1 MLSMKTTGDVTVV
14 GAGPVGLLLA
24 TELALQGVRTTV
36 LERLTTQADT
46 IKAQMI
52 SGRTYQMLAMRGFGP
67 AIDAASEAEA
77 AGLAWRPTGATGHF
91 AGLFK
96 LDGLP
101 LVMLSQQALER
112 ILEARALELGVEIRR
127 GVEVTSL
134 DLGSDYVVGC
144 DGGRSTVRKLAGFD
158 FPGTG
163 PTLTGYQA
171 VVDLDG
177 DLPQGWQR
185 TPTGVHAFGPLKGR
199 IMLME
204 FDGPPA
210 SRDVTRESLE
220 AALRRVSG
228 RDVRITAVHTSTVW
242 TDNTRQATTY
252 RRGNVLLAGDAAHVH
267 SPFGGQGL
275 NLGLQDALNLGW
287 KLATGDS
294 ALIDTYTAE
303 RHPVAE
309 RVLRNTMA
317 QVALTRPD
325 PHSRELHALV
335 DDLLD
340 LPEVKTRISAM
351 IQGTDIRYPADC
363 DHPLAGTF
371 VPGLDLSDGKGTSI
385 ALDGLEATVR
395 PDGYLSRIAA

>member
-1 MLSMKTTGDVTVV
+1 MKTSSGVTVV
-14 GAGPVGLLLA
+14 GGGPVGLLLA
-24 TELALQGVRTTV
+24 CELALQGVRTTV
-36 LERLTTQADT
+36 LERLTTQAAT

-52 SGRTYQMLAMRGFGP
+52 SGRTFEMLAMRGLGP
-67 AIDAASEAEA
+67 AVEQASAAETAK
-77 AGLAWRPTGATGHF
+77 LAWHRPSGGHF

-101 LVMLSQQALER
+101 LVVLTQQALER
-112 ILEARALELGVEIRR
+112 ILEARARELGVEVRR
-127 GVEVTSL
+127 GVEVTDL
-134 DLGSDYVVGC
+134 DLGSEFVVGC

-177 DLPQGWQR
+177 DLPFGWHR
-185 TPTGVHAFGPLKGR
+185 TPEGVFAFGPLKGR
-199 IMLME
+199 IMMI
-204 FDGPPA
+204 DYSGPPA
-210 SRDVTRESLE
+210 SREVTPGVLE
-220 AALRRVSG
+220 AVLRRVSG
-228 RDVRITAVHTSTVW
+228 HEVRITAVHTSTVW
-242 TDNTRQATTY
+242 TDNTRQASTY

-325 PHSRELHALV
+325 PQARELHTLV
-335 DDLLD
+335 SDLLD
-340 LPEVKTRISAM
+340 LPEVRQRISAM
-351 IQGTDIRYPADC
+351 VQGTDIRYETGC
-363 DHPLAGTF
+363 DHPLAGRF
-371 VPGLDLSDGKGTSI
+371 VPGLDLTDGKGTSVV
-385 ALDGLEATVR
+385 LDGAEATVR
-395 PDGYLSRIAA
+395 PDGYASWVGDR

>member
-1 MLSMKTTGDVTVV
+1 MKTSTDVTVV

-67 AIDAASEAEA
+67 AIDAAGELES

-112 ILEARALELGVEIRR
+112 ILEARALELGVQIHR
-127 GVEVTSL
+127 GVEVTDL
-134 DLGSDYVVGC
+134 DFGSDYVVGC

-171 VVDLDG
+171 IVDLDG
-177 DLPQGWQR
+177 DLPRGWHR
-185 TPTGVHAFGPLKGR
+185 TPNGICASGPLQGR
-199 IMLME
+199 IMLI
-204 FDGPPA
+204 DYAGPPTT
-210 SRDVTRESLE
+210 RDVTPEILES
-220 AALRRVSG
+220 ALRRISG
-228 RDVRITAVHTSTVW
+228 RDVRITAVHTATVW

-252 RRGNVLLAGDAAHVH
+252 RKDNVLLAGDAAHVH

-287 KLATGDS
+287 KLATGDTD
-294 ALIDTYTAE
+294 LIDTYTTE
-303 RHPVAE
+303 RHPVAD
-309 RVLRNTMA
+309 RVLRNTLA

-325 PHSRELHALV
+325 PQSRELHTLFS
-335 DDLLD
+335 DLLD
-340 LPEVKTRISAM
+340 LPEVRTRISAM
-351 IQGTDIRYPADC
+351 IQGTDIRYETGY

-371 VPGLDLSDGKGTSI
+371 VPDLDLSDGKGTTI
-385 ALDGLEATVR
+385 ALNGAEATIR
-395 PDGYLSRIAA
+395 PDGYISQIA

>member
-1 MLSMKTTGDVTVV
+1 MKASDVTVV

-24 TELALQGVRTTV
+24 CELALQGVRTTV
-36 LERLTTQADT
+36 LERLATRSGT

-52 SGRTYQMLAMRGFGP
+52 SGRTREMLAMRGFGP
-67 AIDAASEAEA
+67 AIDAASAEEATR
-77 AGLAWRPTGATGHF
+77 LAWPVRRSTGHF

-101 LVMLSQQALER
+101 LTMLTQQALER
-112 ILEARALELGVEIRR
+112 LLEARALDLGVRIRR
-127 GVEVTSL
+127 GVEVT
-134 DLGSDYVVGC
+134 DLNPGSEYVVGC
-144 DGGRSTVRKLAGFD
+144 DGGRSTVRRLAGFD

-163 PTLTGYQA
+163 PTLTGHQA

-177 DLPQGWQR
+177 DLPNGWHR
-185 TPTGVHAFGPLKGR
+185 TASGVYASGPLRGR
-199 IMLME
+199 IMLIE
-204 FDGPPA
+204 YDGPPA
-210 SRDVTRESLE
+210 TREVTRDTLE

-228 RDVRITAVHTSTVW
+228 HDVRIRHVHTATVW

-252 RRGNVLLAGDAAHVH
+252 RRDNVLLAGDAAHVH

-275 NLGLQDALNLGW
+275 NLGLQDAFNLGW

-294 ALIDTYTAE
+294 ALIDTYTTE
-303 RHPVAE
+303 RHPVAD
-309 RVLRNTMA
+309 RVLRNTLA

-325 PHSRELHALV
+325 PRSRELHSLV
-335 DDLLD
+335 SDLLD

-351 IQGTDIRYPADC
+351 VQGTDIRYETGC

-371 VPGLDLSDGKGTSI
+371 VPGLDLSDGKGATTV
-385 ALDGLEATVR
+385 LDGLETTVR
-395 PDGYLSRIAA
+395 PDGHISWIGPR

>member
-1 MLSMKTTGDVTVV
+1 MKTSSDVTVV

-24 TELALQGVRTTV
+24 GELALQGVRTTV
-36 LERLTTQADT
+36 LERLTTQSGT

-52 SGRTYQMLAMRGFGP
+52 SGRTREMLAMRGLGP
-67 AIDAASEAEA
+67 AIDAASEEETAR
-77 AGLAWRPTGATGHF
+77 LAWNSRGSTGHF

-112 ILEARALELGVEIRR
+112 ILEARARDLGVEIRR
-127 GVEVTSL
+127 GVEVTGL
-134 DLGSDYVVGC
+134 NLGSEYVVGC
-144 DGGRSTVRKLAGFD
+144 DGGRSTVRTLAGFD

-171 VVDLDG
+171 IVDLDG
-177 DLPQGWQR
+177 DLPNGWHR
-185 TPTGVHAFGPLKGR
+185 TPAGVHAFGPLKGR
-199 IMLME
+199 IMLIE
-204 FDGPPA
+204 YDGPPA
-210 SRDVTRESLE
+210 TRDVTRESLE

-228 RDVRITAVHTSTVW
+228 RDVRITHVHTATTW

-252 RRGNVLLAGDAAHVH
+252 RRGTVLLAGDAAHVH

-275 NLGLQDALNLGW
+275 NLGLQDALDLGW

-294 ALIDTYTAE
+294 ALIDTYTTE
-303 RHPVAE
+303 RHPVAA
-309 RVLRNTMA
+309 RVLRNTLA

-325 PHSRELHALV
+325 PRSRELHALFS
-335 DDLLD
+335 DLLD

-351 IQGTDIRYPADC
+351 VQGTDIRYDTGCP
-363 DHPLAGTF
+363 HPLAGTF
-371 VPGLDLSDGKGTSI
+371 VPGLDLSDGKGTTTV
-385 ALDGLEATVR
+385 LDGLEATVR
-395 PDGYLSRIAA
+395 PDGYVSWIGG

>member
-1 MLSMKTTGDVTVV
+1 MKTSGDVTVV

-101 LVMLSQQALER
+101 LVMLTQQALER

-127 GVEVTSL
+127 GAEVTSL
-134 DLGSDYVVGC
+134 DLGSDYVIGC

-158 FPGTG
+158 FPGTD

-171 VVDLDG
+171 IVDLDG
-177 DLPQGWQR
+177 DLPLGWHR
-185 TPTGVHAFGPLKGR
+185 TPAGVHAFGPLKGR

-210 SRDVTRESLE
+210 TRDVTRESLE

-228 RDVRITAVHTSTVW
+228 RDVRITHVHTATTW

-252 RRGNVLLAGDAAHVH
+252 RRGNVLLAGDAAHIH

-287 KLATGDS
+287 KLATGNS
-294 ALIDTYTAE
+294 ALIDTYTTE

-309 RVLRNTMA
+309 RVLHNTMA
-317 QVALTRPD
+317 QVALSRPD
-325 PHSRELHALV
+325 PHSRELYSLFR
-335 DDLLD
+335 DLLD
-340 LPEVKTRISAM
+340 LPQVRDRITAM
-351 IQGTDIRYPADC
+351 VQGTDVRYDTGS

-385 ALDGLEATVR
+385 ALDGAEATVR
-395 PDGYLSRIAA
+395 PDGYISRITT

>member
-1 MLSMKTTGDVTVV
+1 MKTCGDVTIV

-24 TELALQGVRTTV
+24 GELALQGVRTTV
-36 LERLTTQADT
+36 LERHTTQSGT
-46 IKAQMI
+46 IKAHMI
-52 SGRTYQMLAMRGFGP
+52 SGRTYEMLAMRGLAP
-67 AIDAASEAEA
+67 AVDAASEEEA
-77 AGLAWRPTGATGHF
+77 ARLAWPVRRSTGHF

-112 ILEARALELGVEIRR
+112 ILEDRARDLGVYIRR
-127 GVEVTSL
+127 GVEVTGL
-134 DLGSDYVVGC
+134 DLDSEYVIGC
-144 DGGRSTVRKLAGFD
+144 DGGRSTVRGLAGFD

-171 VVDLDG
+171 IADVDG
-177 DLPQGWQR
+177 DLPNGWHR

-199 IMLME
+199 IMLIE
-204 FDGPPA
+204 YDGPPA
-210 SRDVTRESLE
+210 TREVTREPLE

-228 RDVRITAVHTSTVW
+228 LDVRITAVHTATTW

-275 NLGLQDALNLGW
+275 NLGLQDAFNLGW
-287 KLATGDS
+287 KLATDDS
-294 ALIDTYTAE
+294 ALIDTYTTE
-303 RHPVAE
+303 RHPVGE

-325 PHSRELHALV
+325 PRSRELHALV
-335 DDLLD
+335 GDLLD

-351 IQGTDIRYPADC
+351 VQGTDVRYETGC

-371 VPGLDLSDGKGTSI
+371 LPGLDLADGKGTTTV
-385 ALDGLEATVR
+385 LDGAEATVR
-395 PDGYLSRIAA
+395 PDGHISWIGPR

>member
-1 MLSMKTTGDVTVV
+1 MKASDVTVV

-24 TELALQGVRTTV
+24 SELALQGVRTTV

-52 SGRTYQMLAMRGFGP
+52 SGRTYEMLAMRGFGP
-67 AIDAASEAEA
+67 AIDAASADEATR
-77 AGLAWRPTGATGHF
+77 LAWPVRRSTGHF

-101 LVMLSQQALER
+101 LTMLSQQALER
-112 ILEARALELGVEIRR
+112 ILEARALDLGVRIRR
-127 GVEVTSL
+127 GVEVTDLNL
-134 DLGSDYVVGC
+134 DSEYVIGC
-144 DGGRSTVRKLAGFD
+144 DGGRSTVRRLAGFD

-171 VVDLDG
+171 IADVDG
-177 DLPQGWQR
+177 DLPNGWHL
-185 TPTGVHAFGPLKGR
+185 TPTGVYASGPLQGR
-199 IMLME
+199 IMLIE
-204 FDGPPA
+204 YDGPPA
-210 SRDVTRESLE
+210 SREVTRESLE

-228 RDVRITAVHTSTVW
+228 RDVRITKIHTATSW

-252 RRGNVLLAGDAAHVH
+252 RRGTVLLAGDAAHVH

-294 ALIDTYTAE
+294 ALIDTYTTE
-303 RHPVAE
+303 RHPVAD
-309 RVLRNTMA
+309 RVLRNTLA

-325 PHSRELHALV
+325 PRSRELHSLV
-335 DDLLD
+335 SDLLD
-340 LPEVKTRISAM
+340 LPEVKARISAM
-351 IQGTDIRYPADC
+351 VQGTDIRYETDC

-371 VPGLDLSDGKGTSI
+371 VPGLDLSAGKGTTTV
-385 ALDGLEATVR
+385 LDGLETTVR
-395 PDGYLSRIAA
+395 PDGHISWIGPR

>member
-1 MLSMKTTGDVTVV
+1 MLSMKTTGDVAVV

-24 TELALQGVRTTV
+24 CELALQGVRTTV

-52 SGRTYQMLAMRGFGP
+52 SGRTYQMLAMRGFGS
-67 AIDAASEAEA
+67 AIDAVSEAESA
-77 AGLAWRPTGATGHF
+77 RLAWRPTGATGHF

-101 LVMLSQQALER
+101 LVMLTQQALER
-112 ILEARALELGVEIRR
+112 ILEVRALELGVEIHR
-127 GVEVTSL
+127 GVEVT
-134 DLGSDYVVGC
+134 DLGFDAGFIVGC

-171 VVDLDG
+171 IVDLEG
-177 DLPQGWQR
+177 DLPRGWHH
-185 TPTGVHAFGPLKGR
+185 TPTGVYACGPLQGR
-199 IMLME
+199 IMTME
-204 FDGPPA
+204 YDGPPA
-210 SRDVTRESLE
+210 TRDATRETLE
-220 AALRRVSG
+220 ASLRRVSG
-228 RDVRITAVHTSTVW
+228 HDVRITAVHTATVW

-287 KLATGDS
+287 KLATGDD
-294 ALIDTYTAE
+294 ALIDTYTTE
-303 RHPVAE
+303 RHPVAA
-309 RVLRNTMA
+309 RVLHNTMA

-325 PHSRELHALV
+325 PHSRELYSLFNI
-335 DDLLD
+335 LLD
-340 LPEVKTRISAM
+340 LPDVRKHITAM
-351 IQGTDIRYPADC
+351 VQGTDIRYDTGS
-363 DHPLAGTF
+363 DDPLAGTF

-385 ALDGLEATVR
+385 ALDGAEATVR
-395 PDGYLSRIAA
+395 PDGYIAEVTR

>member
-1 MLSMKTTGDVTVV
+1 MLSMKTSGDVTVV

-36 LERLTTQADT
+36 LERLATQADT

-101 LVMLSQQALER
+101 LVMLTQQALER

-127 GVEVTSL
+127 GAEVTTL
-134 DLGSDYVVGC
+134 DLGTDYVVGC

-177 DLPQGWQR
+177 ELPRGWHQ
-185 TPTGVHAFGPLKGR
+185 TPTGVYASGPLKGR
-199 IMLME
+199 VMTLE

-210 SRDVTRESLE
+210 TREATREALE
-220 AALRRVSG
+220 ASLRRVSG
-228 RDVRITAVHTSTVW
+228 HDVRITAVHTATVW

-252 RRGNVLLAGDAAHVH
+252 RRGGVLLAGDAAHIH

-294 ALIDTYTAE
+294 ALIDTYTTE

-309 RVLRNTMA
+309 RVLHNTMA

-325 PHSRELHALV
+325 PHSRELYSLFR
-335 DDLLD
+335 DLLD
-340 LPEVKTRISAM
+340 LPQVRDRVTAM
-351 IQGTDIRYPADC
+351 VQGTDIRYDTGS

-371 VPGLDLSDGKGTSI
+371 VPGLDLSDGKGTSVP
-385 ALDGLEATVR
+385 LDGAEATVR
-395 PDGYLSRIAA
+395 PDGYVSRITT

>member
-1 MLSMKTTGDVTVV
+1 MKTSGGVTVV

-36 LERLTTQADT
+36 LERLTTRADT

-77 AGLAWRPTGATGHF
+77 AGLAWRPAGATGHF

-134 DLGSDYVVGC
+134 DLGSDHVVGC

-158 FPGTG
+158 FPGTD

-177 DLPQGWQR
+177 DLPRGWQR
-185 TPTGVHAFGPLKGR
+185 TPTGVYASGPLKGR

-210 SRDVTRESLE
+210 TRDVTRESLE

-242 TDNTRQATTY
+242 TDNTRQANTY

-340 LPEVKTRISAM
+340 LPEVKARISAM
-351 IQGTDIRYPADC
+351 IQGTDIRYATDC

>member
-1 MLSMKTTGDVTVV
+1 MLSMKITVV

-24 TELALQGVRTTV
+24 CELALHGVRTTV
-36 LERLTTQADT
+36 LDRLTTRADT

-52 SGRTYQMLAMRGFGP
+52 SGRTYEMLAMRGFGP
-67 AIDAASEAEA
+67 AIDAASA
-77 AGLAWRPTGATGHF
+77 ADAARLAWNSRGSTGHF

-101 LVMLSQQALER
+101 LVMLMQQSLER
-112 ILEARALELGVEIRR
+112 VLEARARELGVEIRR
-127 GVEVTSL
+127 GVEVT
-134 DLGSDYVVGC
+134 DLPDADFVIGC

-171 VVDLDG
+171 IVDLEG
-177 DLPQGWQR
+177 DLPFGWHR
-185 TPTGVHAFGPLKGR
+185 TLQGVHAYGPLKGR

-204 FDGPPA
+204 FDGPPET
-210 SRDVTRESLE
+210 RDVTRESLE

-228 RDVRITAVHTSTVW
+228 RDVRITAVHTATTW

-294 ALIDTYTAE
+294 DLIDTYTAE

-325 PHSRELHALV
+325 PQSRELHAMFS
-335 DDLLD
+335 DLLD
-340 LPEVKTRISAM
+340 LPEVKSRISAM
-351 IQGTDIRYPADC
+351 IQATDIRYDTGC

-385 ALDGLEATVR
+385 SLDGLEATVR
-395 PDGYLSRIAA
+395 PDGYLSRIDTP

>member
-1 MLSMKTTGDVTVV
+1 MLSMKTSVDVTVV

-24 TELALQGVRTTV
+24 CELALQGVRTTV
-36 LERLTTQADT
+36 LERLTAQADT

-52 SGRTYQMLAMRGFGP
+52 SGLTRQMLGMRGLGP
-67 AIDAASEAEA
+67 AIDAASEEEA
-77 AGLAWRPTGATGHF
+77 DRLAWNPRRSTGHF

-112 ILEARALELGVEIRR
+112 ILEARALDLGVEIRR
-127 GVEVTSL
+127 GVEVT
-134 DLGSDYVVGC
+134 DLGLGSEYVVGC
-144 DGGRSTVRKLAGFD
+144 DGGRSTVRRLAGFD

-171 VVDLDG
+171 VVDLEG
-177 DLPQGWQR
+177 DLPHGWHR
-185 TPTGVHAFGPLKGR
+185 TPRGVHASGPLQGR
-199 IMLME
+199 VMLIE
-204 FDGPPA
+204 YDGPPA
-210 SRDVTRESLE
+210 TRDVTREALE

-228 RDVRITAVHTSTVW
+228 RDVRITHVHTATTW

-252 RRGNVLLAGDAAHVH
+252 RRDNVLLAGDAAHVH

-303 RHPVAE
+303 RHPVAD
-309 RVLRNTMA
+309 RVLRNTLA

-325 PHSRELHALV
+325 PRSRELHSLMS
-335 DDLLD
+335 DLLD
-340 LPEVKTRISAM
+340 LPEVKARISAM
-351 IQGTDIRYPADC
+351 VQGTDIRYETGC

-371 VPGLDLSDGKGTSI
+371 LPGLDLADGKGATT
-385 ALDGLEATVR
+385 AVDGREAVVR
-395 PDGYLSRIAA
+395 PDGYIARVGR

>member
-1 MLSMKTTGDVTVV
+1 MLSMKTTGDVTIV

-52 SGRTYQMLAMRGFGP
+52 NGRTYQMLAMRGFGP
-67 AIDAASEAEA
+67 AIDAASEAES

-101 LVMLSQQALER
+101 LVMLTQQALER

-134 DLGSDYVVGC
+134 NLATDYVVGC

-158 FPGTG
+158 FPGTD

-171 VVDLDG
+171 VVDLD
-177 DLPQGWQR
+177 DELPRGWHR
-185 TPTGVHAFGPLKGR
+185 TPTGVYASGPLKGR
-199 IMLME
+199 IMILE
-204 FDGPPA
+204 YDGPPA
-210 SRDVTRESLE
+210 TREATPEILE
-220 AALRRVSG
+220 DSLRRVSG
-228 RDVRITAVHTSTVW
+228 HDVRITAVHTATVW

-252 RRGNVLLAGDAAHVH
+252 RRGDVLLAGDAAHIH

-294 ALIDTYTAE
+294 SLIDTYTTE
-303 RHPVAE
+303 RHPVAT
-309 RVLRNTMA
+309 RVLHNTMA

-325 PHSRELHALV
+325 PHTRELFSLFN
-335 DDLLD
+335 DLLD
-340 LPEVKTRISAM
+340 LPQVKERVSAM
-351 IQGTDIRYPADC
+351 VQGTDIRYDTGS

-385 ALDGLEATVR
+385 ALDGAEATIR
-395 PDGYLSRIAA
+395 PDGYISRITT

>member
-1 MLSMKTTGDVTVV
+1 MKTTGDVIVV

-24 TELALQGVRTTV
+24 CELALHGVRTTV
-36 LERLTTQADT
+36 LERLTTRADT

-52 SGRTYQMLAMRGFGP
+52 SGRTYQMLAMRGFG
-67 AIDAASEAEA
+67 AAVDAASEAESA
-77 AGLAWRPTGATGHF
+77 RLAWRPTGATGHF

-101 LVMLSQQALER
+101 LVMLTQQALER

-127 GVEVTSL
+127 GVEVTGL
-134 DLGSDYVVGC
+134 DFDAEYVVGC

-158 FPGTG
+158 FPGTD

-171 VVDLDG
+171 IVDLAG
-177 DLPQGWQR
+177 DLPRGWHL
-185 TPTGVHAFGPLKGR
+185 TPHGVYACGPLQGR
-199 IMLME
+199 IMTLE
-204 FDGPPA
+204 YDGPPP
-210 SRDVTRESLE
+210 SREATRETLE
-220 AALRRVSG
+220 ASLRRVSG
-228 RDVRITAVHTSTVW
+228 HDVRITAVHTATVW

-252 RRGNVLLAGDAAHVH
+252 RRGNVLLAGDAAHIH

-287 KLATGDS
+287 KLATGDH
-294 ALIDTYTAE
+294 ALIDSYTAE
-303 RHPVAE
+303 RHPVAA
-309 RVLRNTMA
+309 RVLHNTMA

-325 PHSRELHALV
+325 PHSRELYSLFTT
-335 DDLLD
+335 LLD
-340 LPEVKTRISAM
+340 LPEVKQHITAM
-351 IQGTDIRYPADC
+351 VQGTDIRYDTGC

-385 ALDGLEATVR
+385 AVDGGEATVR
-395 PDGYLSRIAA
+395 PDGYISEVGSGQA

>member
-1 MLSMKTTGDVTVV
+1 
-14 GAGPVGLLLA
+14 
-24 TELALQGVRTTV
+24 QGVRTTV

-67 AIDAASEAEA
+67 AIDAASATEAE
-77 AGLAWRPTGATGHF
+77 GLAWRPTGATGHF

-112 ILEARALELGVEIRR
+112 ILEARAIELGVEIRR
-127 GVEVTSL
+127 GVEVSDL
-134 DLGSDYVVGC
+134 DLGTDYVVGC
-144 DGGRSTVRKLAGFD
+144 DGGRSAVRKLAGFD
-158 FPGTG
+158 FPGTD

-171 VVDLDG
+171 IVDLEG
-177 DLPQGWQR
+177 DLPLGWQR
-185 TPTGVHAFGPLKGR
+185 TPAGVHAFGPLKGR

-210 SRDVTRESLE
+210 TRDVSRETLE

-228 RDVRITAVHTSTVW
+228 RDVRITAVHTATVW

-294 ALIDTYTAE
+294 SLIDTYTAE

-325 PHSRELHALV
+325 PHSRELHTIV
-335 DDLLD
+335 SDLLD
-340 LPEVKTRISAM
+340 LPEVKRHLGAM
-351 IQGTDIRYPADC
+351 IQGTDIRYATES

-371 VPGLDLSDGKGTSI
+371 VPGLDLSDGKGTSTVV
-385 ALDGLEATVR
+385 DGAEATIR
-395 PDGYLSRIAA
+395 PDGYISRITA

>member
-1 MLSMKTTGDVTVV
+1 MLSMKTSSDVTVI

-24 TELALQGVRTTV
+24 CELALHGVRTTV

-52 SGRTYQMLAMRGFGP
+52 SGRSYQMLAMRGLAP

-77 AGLAWRPTGATGHF
+77 ARLAWDSRGSTGHF

-127 GVEVTSL
+127 GVEVTDL
-134 DLGSDYVVGC
+134 NLGSDVVIGC

-171 VVDLDG
+171 IVDLDG
-177 DLPQGWQR
+177 ELPRGWQR
-185 TPTGVHAFGPLKGR
+185 TPAGIFASGPLQGR
-199 IMLME
+199 VMLIE

-210 SRDVTRESLE
+210 TREVTRETLE

-228 RDVRITAVHTSTVW
+228 HDVRITNVHTATTW
-242 TDNTRQATTY
+242 TDNTRQVTTY
-252 RRGNVLLAGDAAHVH
+252 RRGNVLLAGDAAHIH

-294 ALIDTYTAE
+294 ALIDTYTTE

-309 RVLRNTMA
+309 RVLRNTLA

-325 PHSRELHALV
+325 PRSRELHALFS
-335 DDLLD
+335 DLLD

-351 IQGTDIRYPADC
+351 IQGTDVRYDTDC

-371 VPGLDLSDGKGTSI
+371 VPGLDLSDGKGTTI
-385 ALDGLEATVR
+385 PLDSRNATVR
-395 PDGYLSRIAA
+395 PDGYVSRLD

>member
-1 MLSMKTTGDVTVV
+1 MKASPDVTVV

-24 TELALQGVRTTV
+24 CELALQGVRTTV
-36 LERLTTQADT
+36 LERLTERPDT

-52 SGRTYQMLAMRGFGP
+52 SGRTYQMLAMRGLGP
-67 AIDAASEAEA
+67 AIDAASEQES
-77 AGLAWRPTGATGHF
+77 AGLSWRPTGSTGHF

-112 ILEARALELGVEIRR
+112 VLESRAAELGVEIRR
-127 GVEVTSL
+127 GVEVVDL
-134 DLGSDYVVGC
+134 DLGADFVVGC
-144 DGGRSTVRKLAGFD
+144 DGGRSTVRALGGFE
-158 FPGTG
+158 FTGTD

-177 DLPQGWQR
+177 DLPFGWHR
-185 TPTGVHAFGPLKGR
+185 TPAGVHAFGPLKGR
-199 IMLME
+199 VMLIE
-204 FDGPPA
+204 YDGPPA
-210 SRDVTRESLE
+210 TRDVTRESLE
-220 AALRRVSG
+220 TALRRVSG
-228 RDVRITAVHTSTVW
+228 RDVRITHVHTATTW
-242 TDNTRQATTY
+242 TDNTRQAYTY
-252 RRGNVLLAGDAAHVH
+252 RRGDVLLAGDAAHVH

-294 ALIDTYTAE
+294 ALIDTYTSE
-303 RHPVAE
+303 RHPVAD

-325 PHSRELHALV
+325 PQSRKLHALV
-335 DDLLD
+335 SDLLD
-340 LPEVKTRISAM
+340 LPEAKARISAM
-351 IQGTDIRYPADC
+351 IQGTDIRYETGC
-363 DHPLAGTF
+363 SHPLAGKF

-385 ALDGLEATVR
+385 VVGGEEALVR
-395 PDGYLSRIAA
+395 PDGYISHIGE

>member
-1 MLSMKTTGDVTVV
+1 MKTSEVTVV

-24 TELALQGVRTTV
+24 CELAFQGVRTTV
-36 LERLTTQADT
+36 LERLATQADT

-52 SGRTYQMLAMRGFGP
+52 SGRTFQMLAMRGFGP
-67 AIDAASEAEA
+67 AIEQASAAEVAK
-77 AGLAWRPTGATGHF
+77 LAWYRPSGGHF

-101 LVMLSQQALER
+101 LVMLTQQALER

-127 GVEVTSL
+127 GVEVTDL
-134 DLGSDYVVGC
+134 DLGSEFVVGC
-144 DGGRSTVRKLAGFD
+144 DGGRSTVRGLAGFD
-158 FPGTG
+158 FPGEG
-163 PTLTGYQA
+163 PTLSGYQA

-177 DLPQGWQR
+177 DLPFGWNR
-185 TPTGVHAFGPLKGR
+185 TPAGVFAFGPLKGR
-199 IMLME
+199 IMLI
-204 FDGPPA
+204 DHSGPPA
-210 SRDVTRESLE
+210 TRDVTKDALE
-220 AALRRVSG
+220 AVLRRVSG
-228 RDVRITAVHTSTVW
+228 HDVRITAVHTATVW
-242 TDNTRQATTY
+242 TDNTRQASTY

-294 ALIDTYTAE
+294 ALIDTYTTE

-325 PHSRELHALV
+325 PHSRELHSFF
-335 DDLLD
+335 DGLLD
-340 LPEVKTRISAM
+340 LPEVRQRVAAM
-351 IQGTDIRYPADC
+351 VQGTDIRYETGC

-371 VPGLDLSDGKGTSI
+371 VPGLDLADGKGTSVV
-385 ALDGLEATVR
+385 LDGAEATVR
-395 PDGYLSRIAA
+395 PDGYVSRVGS

>member
-1 MLSMKTTGDVTVV
+1 MKTSGDVTIV

-52 SGRTYQMLAMRGFGP
+52 NGRTYQMLAMRGFGP

-77 AGLAWRPTGATGHF
+77 AGLSWRPTGATGHF

-101 LVMLSQQALER
+101 LVMLSQQNLER

-127 GVEVTSL
+127 GVDVTDL
-134 DLGSDYVVGC
+134 DFGTEYVVGC
-144 DGGRSTVRKLAGFD
+144 DGGRSSVRKLAGFD

-163 PTLTGYQA
+163 PSLTGYQA
-171 VVDLDG
+171 VVDLEG
-177 DLPQGWQR
+177 DLPFGWQR

-210 SRDVTRESLE
+210 TREVNREILE
-220 AALRRVSG
+220 ASLRRVSG
-228 RDVRITAVHTSTVW
+228 RDVRITAVHTATVW

-252 RRGNVLLAGDAAHVH
+252 RKGNVLLAGDAAHVH

-294 ALIDTYTAE
+294 CLIDTYTTE

-325 PHSRELHALV
+325 PQSRELYSLFS
-335 DDLLD
+335 DLLD
-340 LPEVKTRISAM
+340 LQEVKSRISAM
-351 IQGTDIRYPADC
+351 IQGTDIRYDTGC
-363 DHPLAGTF
+363 DHPLTGTF
-371 VPGLDLSDGKGTSI
+371 VPGLDLSDGKGTSVV
-385 ALDGLEATVR
+385 LDGHEATVR
-395 PDGYLSRIAA
+395 PDGYISRIGK

>member
-210 SRDVTRESLE
+210 TRDVTRESLE